1 MEHECVGVWAPWIIT
16 ITPQMEQVFRLFLYH
31 IYSLVALRYNKELL
45 SLCPE
50 PNQLSLV
57 SCVFISAPFES
68 NAGLSSVSID
78 GA

>member
-1 MEHECVGVWAPWIIT
+1 MGVWAPWIIT

-50 PNQLSLV
+50 PNQLRLV
-57 SCVFISAPFES
+57 SCVFFLISAPVES
-68 NAGLSSVSID
+68 NAGLYSVSRD